1 MKEPNAR
8 PRYGE
13 ALLNVA
19 EKFNAVEAV
28 LEGTWAVREV
38 VKREPRLLVF
48 LDVPQVPATRKK
60 AVVRAVFAGKLHP
73 VLLNFLLLLVDR
85 QRAEDLLEI
94 FEAFELAWDRRRG
107 VRPVEIRTAIP
118 MPGDLRDLMQRKL
131 EEMAGG
137 RVRVSYVVDPSIIGG
152 VVAIFADTGT
162 DIDGSIRWGLE
173 RLKETLHN
181 VPVR

>member
-13 ALLNVA
+13 ALLHVA
-19 EKFNAVEAV
+19 EKLNAVEAV
-28 LEGTWAVREV
+28 LEGARAVREV
-38 VKREPRLLVF
+38 VRREPRLLVF
-48 LDVPQVPATRKK
+48 LDVPQVSAARKK
-60 AVVRAVFAGKLHP
+60 AVVRTVFAGKLHP

-107 VRPVEIRTAIP
+107 VHPVEIRTAVPI
-118 MPGDLRDLMQRKL
+118 PGDLREKMQRKL
-131 EEMAGG
+131 EQMSGG

-152 VVAIFADTGT
+152 VVAMFADTGT
-162 DIDGSIRWGLE
+162 DIDGSIRRALE
-173 RLKETLHN
+173 RLKETLLN

>member
-19 EKFNAVEAV
+19 EKLNAVEAV
-28 LEGTWAVREV
+28 LEGTRSVREV
-38 VKREPRLLVF
+38 VQREPRLLVF
-48 LDVPQVPATRKK
+48 LDVPQVSAAQKK
-60 AVVRAVFAGKLHP
+60 AVVRTVFAGRLHP

-94 FEAFELAWDRRRG
+94 FEAFELAWDRRRR
-107 VRPVEIRTAIP
+107 VHPVEIRTAVP
-118 MPGDLRDLMQRKL
+118 MPADLREKMQRKL
-131 EEMAGG
+131 EEISGEG
-137 RVRVSYVVDPSIIGG
+137 VRVTCVVDSSIIGG
-152 VVAIFADTGT
+152 VVAMFADTGT
-162 DIDGSIRWGLE
+162 DIDGSVRRGLE
-173 RLKETLHN
+173 RLKEALHN